1 MVKNRKLK
9 GENPRENNKPENK
22 AITYLDM
29 YQSYIEGDITY
40 RRIYIFLITF
50 NLLIL
55 LFPVEVTTN
64 LKLDIV
70 VESFNFGSLEKL
82 CITTPP
88 LSLIHI

>member
-40 RRIYIFLITF
+40 R
-50 NLLIL
+50 
-55 LFPVEVTTN
+55 
-64 LKLDIV
+64 
-70 VESFNFGSLEKL
+70 
-82 CITTPP
+82 
-88 LSLIHI
+88 LSLIHISEPTRPY